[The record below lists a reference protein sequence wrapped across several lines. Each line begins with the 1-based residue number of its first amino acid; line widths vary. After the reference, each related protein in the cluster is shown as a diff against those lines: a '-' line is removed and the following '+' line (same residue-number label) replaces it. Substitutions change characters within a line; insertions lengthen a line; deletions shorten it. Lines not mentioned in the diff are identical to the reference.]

1 MSESI
6 NKKVLTD
13 LVSEK
18 LSLTKKQS
26 AEIIDVVL
34 EEIAGALKSGKKV
47 DLAGFGSF
55 TVKERSAR
63 TGFNPLTKE
72 SIQIEASRG
81 VGFKPAK
88 ALKDLVK

>member
-1 MSESI
+1 MSETV
-6 NKKVLTD
+6 NKKALTD

-26 AEIIDVVL
+26 SEIIDVIL
-34 EEIAGALKSGKKV
+34 EEISIALKEGKKV

-55 TVKERSAR
+55 TVKERLAR

-72 SIQIEASRG
+72 PIQIDASRG